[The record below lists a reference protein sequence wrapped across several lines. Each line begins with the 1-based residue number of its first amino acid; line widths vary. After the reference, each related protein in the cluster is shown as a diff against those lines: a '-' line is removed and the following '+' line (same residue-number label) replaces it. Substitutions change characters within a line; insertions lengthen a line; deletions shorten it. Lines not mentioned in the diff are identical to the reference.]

1 MTNPLPTML
10 GSSPIVTPTTCP
22 NAMDQIESL
31 FYHLPNDDRKDV
43 VNKLLS
49 TFVNGA
55 SGSDLKELATDISND
70 HRTLVSDKFR
80 FMLYFCEILANHY
93 KQGRFDARN
102 EYACQTSAKIMDL
115 INGIVAVPRI

>member
-10 GSSPIVTPTTCP
+10 GSSPIATRPAP
-22 NAMDQIESL
+22 DQIESL
-31 FYHLPNDDRKDV
+31 FYKLNNSDRKDII
-43 VNKLLS
+43 NKLLS

-80 FMLYFCEILANHY
+80 FMLYFCEVLANHHN
-93 KQGRFDARN
+93 QGRFDARN
-102 EYACQTSAKIMDL
+102 EYACSTSAKIMNL
-115 INGIVAVPRI
+115 VNGVVAVPRI